1 MLDARPDATPTLSWP
16 GARLRRY
23 AGRFTLEV
31 TGEGVGASAGRG
43 KAATV
48 QWDWRRPL
56 QLPRGRLSIRRDA
69 QGDLDLD
76 KLPKSV
82 GVSTA
87 AMRQAGGRKL
97 RSLLQELEVPN
108 WQRADLPLL
117 YDRVPQGG
125 SGQNAPGA
133 GSDGRLLAV
142 RDLWLAGSVRSDSR
156 TRRRGRI
163 VWS

>member
-31 TGEGVGASAGRG
+31 IGDDTGVAADRG
-43 KAATV
+43 KPGIV

-56 QLPRGRLSIRRDA
+56 QLPGGGLAIRRDA

-76 KLPKSV
+76 KLPASV
-82 GVSTA
+82 SVSTGA
-87 AMRQAGGRKL
+87 GQAGGKL
-97 RSLLQELEVPN
+97 RKLLQELEVPK

-117 YDRVPQGG
+117 YDPVAQGDG
-125 SGQNAPGA
+125 RKDSPGV
-133 GSDGRLLAV
+133 GPGGRLLAV
-142 RDLWLAGSVRSDSR
+142 RDLWLASTVRSDR
-156 TRRRGRI
+156 GTRRRGRI

>member
-1 MLDARPDATPTLSWP
+1 MLDARPDATPALSWP

-31 TGEGVGASAGRG
+31 IGADTGVSAGRG
-43 KAATV
+43 KPTIA
-48 QWDWRRPL
+48 QWDWRQPL
-56 QLPRGRLSIRRDA
+56 QLPGGRLAIRRDA

-76 KLPKSV
+76 KLPSSV
-82 GVSTA
+82 GVSTVA
-87 AMRQAGGRKL
+87 GQAGGRL
-97 RSLLQELEVPN
+97 RKLLQELEIPN

-117 YDRVPQGG
+117 YGRAPQGG
-125 SGQNAPGA
+125 GGRESPGA
-133 GSDGRLLAV
+133 VPGGQLLAV
-142 RDLWLAGSVRSDSR
+142 RDLWLAHSVRSDSG